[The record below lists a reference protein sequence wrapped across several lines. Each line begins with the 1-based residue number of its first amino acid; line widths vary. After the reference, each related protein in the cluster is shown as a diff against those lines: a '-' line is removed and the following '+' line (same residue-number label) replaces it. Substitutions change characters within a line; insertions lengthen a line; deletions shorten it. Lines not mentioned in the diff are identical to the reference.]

1 VAPGQSSAMG
11 WVWMPGG
18 SAMSGCARILPPG
31 VSAAMARS
39 RLTRRAGSALRL
51 QHASVWPVR
60 TAG

>member
-1 VAPGQSSAMG
+1 MG